1 MAVFYVTNKK
11 PKSHNKGGSS
21 NQYKVELNNEFQ
33 VKYARLYSAL
43 NLPFKKGI
51 SLKTNVAYIHK
62 CQKGCVPDIDNLSK
76 PIVDAFTGV
85 IYEDDSM
92 VVERRAQI
100 IESKDFQFVTVD
112 ATEMPQQIFE
122 DLNDYYSN
130 GEEHIVLFGVD
141 TLDITSIVIGV
152 I

>member
-1 MAVFYVTNKK
+1 MAVYYVTNKK
-11 PKSHNKGGSS
+11 PKSHNKGGSDP
-21 NQYKVELNNEFQ
+21 NYKAAFQAEFQ
-33 VKYARLYSAL
+33 AKYSNLYVDL
-43 NLPFKKGI
+43 NLPFRKGI
-51 SLKTNVAYIHK
+51 NLKTNVTYIHK

-92 VVERRAQI
+92 VAVRQAQI

-112 ATEMPQQIFE
+112 ATEMPQQIFD

-141 TLDITSIVIGV
+141 TMEISSIVVGV